1 MGEVYDFIQKSEQHL
16 TAEKLVE
23 QRVTTGYRRAR
34 MMFEPLVDE
43 LMKIDCGDLDCD
55 FCPWNHEDK
64 GCVLT
69 ALSSIFSDHP
79 C

>member
-1 MGEVYDFIQKSEQHL
+1 MGDVYEFVQKAEQYL
-16 TAEKLVE
+16 KAENMVE
-23 QRVTTGYRRAR
+23 QRVTAGYRRAR

-43 LMKIDCGDLDCD
+43 LMKIDCGVFDCS
-55 FCPWNHEDK
+55 FCPWFHEEK

-79 C
+79 